1 MAELEEKIFSEI
13 ELKSNLWWRYIDAE
27 EKFKEF
33 IEHLSEKHP
42 TIKFTEECSQTSIN
56 FFDVTVSLIG
66 GNVSTDLPIYSVTY
80 R

>member
-42 TIKFTEECSQTSIN
+42 TIKFTEVLKHRSTSLTLQ
-56 FFDVTVSLIG
+56 FHL
-66 GNVSTDLPIYSVTY
+66 
-80 R
+80 